1 MHVPVMLEEV
11 LKYLSP
17 KSGKTY
23 VDCTFGRGGY
33 SKAILDSGDIKLF
46 SIDCD
51 PSAKKFVEIFRK
63 DIKDQSKFEF
73 IEGNFGD
80 IEVLL
85 KKKNIEKVDGIVLD
99 LGVSSVQLD
108 QADRGFSFSKP
119 AKLDMRMSQS
129 GYSAYEFIN
138 ESDEKTIAD
147 VIYKYGEE
155 NKAYK
160 IASKIVKAREEGPIE
175 TTVQLAE
182 IVRSVFY
189 NKHSKID
196 NATKTFQAIRIF
208 VNNELDN
215 LESVLEASEK
225 ILNENGRLIVV
236 SFHSLEDSIVKQFL
250 KVRCQKSE
258 SSSRYLPDNDI
269 SEFKPKF
276 SYLSK
281 KAIKPSEKEVKN
293 NIRSR
298 SARMRA
304 AIRVNV
310 GGTGDA

>member
-1 MHVPVMLEEV
+1 MHIPVMLEEV
-11 LKYLSP
+11 LKYLAP
-17 KSGKTY
+17 KSGETY

-33 SKAILDSGDIKLF
+33 TKAILNSGETKVF

-51 PSAKKFVEIFRK
+51 PSAREFAEVFKKDLRDASRF
-63 DIKDQSKFEF
+63 QF

-80 IEVLL
+80 IENLL
-85 KKKNIEKVDGIVLD
+85 KKKNIKKVDGIVLD
-99 LGVSSVQLD
+99 LGISSVQVD
-108 QADRGFSFSKP
+108 QSERGFSFSKP

-147 VIYKYGEE
+147 IIYKYGEE

-175 TTVQLAE
+175 STVQLAD

-189 NKHSKID
+189 KKYSKID
-196 NATKTFQAIRIF
+196 YATKTFQAIRIF
-208 VNNELDN
+208 INNELDN
-215 LESVLEASEK
+215 LENVLHASEK
-225 ILNENGRLIVV
+225 LLNENGRLIVV
-236 SFHSLEDSIVKQFL
+236 SFHSLEDSIVKHFL
-250 KVRCQKSE
+250 KVRCQKLE
-258 SSSRYLPDNDI
+258 SGSRYVPDTMVSQFI
-269 SEFKPKF
+269 PKF

-281 KAIKPSEKEVKN
+281 KAIKPSNKEIKE

-304 AIRVNV
+304 AIRINSEV
-310 GGTGDA
+310 GDA